1 MNSIDDIFV
10 TKRGRRCVLI
20 QGYKLSENKQLKDR
34 TFHFRCTNRKCNVT
48 AIIGEKLDLII
59 SQKNDH
65 KHPATSENI
74 LNRQKIMSTL
84 KRKAIDDVFT
94 KPNKIIRKVLKDQ
107 TTVNISHSDVRLFR
121 KSMYEARRKLILTIP
136 KSIDEAKHQLFS
148 NQNDI
153 IANNNEQFCFMKN
166 NESIPIFTCYTNL
179 VMLCEVR
186 EIFADGTFTYCPSY
200 FYQLYTIH
208 ILQNNYYLPLI
219 YCFLNSKSTDKYKE
233 MWTLIKELCKKMI
246 NKEIQINKIHLD
258 FEKSAHI
265 AIEESFP
272 TVQIIACQFHLS
284 QNWYRKIQS
293 NNYLLNQYKNNTEI
307 GLWLK
312 YFFGLAF
319 LPPEQVD
326 DSFVELMSIAPTD
339 NHTFTDYILENYI
352 NKESQFP
359 PNIWAETPI
368 NNTRTTNGPEAFH
381 KHFNAQFYHP
391 HPNIHHV
398 VDVLTNIQAE
408 TALKINSIKKNQ
420 FNYTRKEAELKRKF
434 LIDNW
439 NAYDKGDITLIEY
452 LKIMGIR
459 YQGNKI

>member
-1 MNSIDDIFV
+1 MTRSRYHIAVLPRLRFV
-10 TKRGRRCVLI
+10 CLRSSSSEDVLFVF
-20 QGYKLSENKQLKDR
+20 GAS
-34 TFHFRCTNRKCNVT
+34 
-48 AIIGEKLDLII
+48 I
-59 SQKNDH
+59 SQRLLGSMSLSLASFKSVGSFVAFLAISSAISLPGMLLCPGTHRNLMSFLDKNIMF
-65 KHPATSENI
+65 NI
-74 LNRQKIMSTL
+74 K
-84 KRKAIDDVFT
+84 
-94 KPNKIIRKVLKDQ
+94 
-107 TTVNISHSDVRLFR
+107 
-121 KSMYEARRKLILTIP
+121 KSMYEAGRKLILTIP

-153 IANNNEQFCFMKN
+153 IANNNKQFCFMKN

-208 ILQNNYYLPLI
+208 ILHYNYYLPLI

-233 MWTLIKELCKKMI
+233 MWTLIKELCKKII

-258 FEKSAHI
+258 FEKSAHNI
-265 AIEESFP
+265 AIAESFP
-272 TVQIIACQFHLS
+272 TAQIITCQFHLGQS
-284 QNWYRKIQS
+284 WYRKIQS
-293 NNYLLNQYKNNTEI
+293 NNYLLYQYKNNTEI

-319 LPPEQVD
+319 LPPEQFD
-326 DSFVELMSIAPTD
+326 DGFVELISIALTD
-339 NHTFTDYILENYI
+339 NHTFTDYILKNYI

-359 PNIWAETPI
+359 PNIWSETPI
-368 NNTRTTNGPEAFH
+368 NNTRTTNGPKAFH
-381 KHFNAQFYHP
+381 KHFNVQFYHP

-398 VDVLTNIQAE
+398 VDVLTYIQVE

-420 FNYTRKEAELKRKF
+420 FNYTRKEVQLKRTF

-452 LKIMGIR
+452 LKMMGIR